1 MTFIPPRLQKHCRA
15 PLNCVGAIALGTLF
29 ALTPVT
35 FASAKTTLDTLSAP
49 QKATLES
56 GQATLEGQEG
66 QYTCRVLVTAS
77 VDTVWK
83 VLTDYNNFE
92 NYYPNVV
99 ASDIVENKG
108 TRKIFEQIYVVQA
121 LIFQKE
127 ERVRIAATESYPKQ
141 VVFDLIEG
149 EVKSL
154 KGTWQIEPI
163 GNNRVLI
170 THKVSVDPGPDDRE
184 LFFGIYE
191 DSLAT
196 LLKAVKQQ
204 AEQYAAN

>member
-1 MTFIPPRLQKHCRA
+1 MTFIPPRLQKYCRSS
-15 PLNCVGAIALGTLF
+15 LNYIGALALGTLF

-35 FASAKTTLDTLSAP
+35 FASAKTTLETLPAP
-49 QKATLES
+49 EKATLES

-99 ASDIVENKG
+99 ASDIIENKG
-108 TRKIFEQIYVVQA
+108 TRKIFEQIYVIQA

-127 ERVRIAATESYPKQ
+127 ERVKIAATESYPKQ
-141 VVFDLIEG
+141 VVFDLLEG
-149 EVKSL
+149 DVKSL
-154 KGTWQIEPI
+154 RGTWQIEPI
-163 GNNRVLI
+163 GKNRVLV

-204 AEQYAAN
+204 AEQYAVN